1 MRRYITAVS
10 LWAAL
15 ALAQPIADA
24 DKLAILTAKS
34 AMLEADN
41 DKRAAMMLF
50 NAAENRYEVAKRE
63 YESAVAREDSKCAP
77 KRLDAKALECR

>member
-1 MRRYITAVS
+1 MRRYIPGVA
-10 LWAAL
+10 LCAAL

-24 DKLAILTAKS
+24 DKLAILSAKA

-41 DKRAAMMLF
+41 DKRAAMMLY
-50 NAAENRYEVAKRE
+50 NAAENRYEVAKRA
-63 YESAVAREDSKCAP
+63 YDLAVSQADLKCAP